1 MQKGN
6 REMQPHLW
14 TMTETLAALES
25 RQISCVELATYYLER
40 INRYN
45 HSLKAFITVA
55 EDVVE
60 RAREIDNRRLQGK
73 PVGPLAGI
81 LIGVKD
87 LFDTAGLKTTYGGRH
102 YADHVPDQTATAVR
116 RLEQAGA
123 IVIGKTNLHEYAYGT
138 TTENPHYGNCC
149 NPWNRAK
156 IAGGSSGGSAVAIAA
171 GLCNASLGTDTGGSI
186 RIPAALCGLVGFKP
200 SYGLVSKAGV
210 FPLAPTLDHVGP
222 MTRSVAD
229 AQLLMDVMAGR
240 DPADPA
246 TARIPVRSYQGQRP
260 VAGLT
265 VGVPKNFFFDRC
277 HSSVLQGVH
286 AACTK
291 LQEQGI
297 RLREIEIPLMS
308 DVPDMQGVVI
318 ASEALAVHKRMLES
332 QPDLYGA
339 DVRRR
344 LEAAGDIK
352 GSEYFSTLEFR
363 RAFRQQLANVFAE
376 VDAIVTP
383 TTALTATDL
392 GQWKTHIKAHEV
404 NIRAHLTRCTNP
416 WNLSGLPAIS
426 LPCGFSSDGLPIG
439 LQLIGPMFADAKLL
453 AIARAIERILGPSA
467 LAAEYR

>member
-1 MQKGN
+1 
-6 REMQPHLW
+6 MQPHLW

-25 RQISCVELATYYLER
+25 RQISCVELATHYLER
-40 INRYN
+40 IHRFN

-55 EDVVE
+55 DDVLDK
-60 RAREIDNRRLQGK
+60 ARDIDNRRLQGK
-73 PVGPLAGI
+73 RTGPLAGV
-81 LIGVKD
+81 LLAVKD
-87 LFDTAGLKTTYGGRH
+87 LFDTAGLRTTYGGRH
-102 YADHVPDQTATAVR
+102 YANHVPRHTATAVR

-138 TTENPHYGNCC
+138 TTENPHYGNSC
-149 NPWNRAK
+149 NPWNRGK

-186 RIPAALCGLVGFKP
+186 RIPAALCGIVGFKP

-222 MTRSVAD
+222 ITRSVAD
-229 AQLLMDVMAGR
+229 AQLLMDVLAGF

-246 TARIPVRSYQGQRP
+246 TVRVPVRSFRGQRP

-265 VGVPKNFFFDRC
+265 LGVPKNFFFERC

-286 AACTK
+286 AACSK
-291 LQEQGI
+291 LQAQGI
-297 RLREIEIPLMS
+297 RLHEIEVPMINE
-308 DVPDMQGVVI
+308 VPDMQGVVI
-318 ASEALAVHKRMLES
+318 ASEALAVHKDLLES
-332 QPDLYGA
+332 GADLYGT

-344 LEAAGDIK
+344 LEAAANIK
-352 GSEYFSTLEFR
+352 GSEYFATLEFR
-363 RAFRQQLANVFAE
+363 RRFREQLAGVFAE
-376 VDAIVTP
+376 VDAILTP

-416 WNLSGLPAIS
+416 WNLSGLPAVSI
-426 LPCGFSSDGLPIG
+426 PCGLSSDGLPIG
-439 LQLIGPMFADAKLL
+439 LQLVGPMFADVTLL
-453 AIARAIERILGPSA
+453 AIARTVEEILGVST
-467 LAAEYR
+467 LAVEYR